1 MWQSL
6 ALHFAADHPTAAGHF
21 PSNPIIPGAVLLNE
35 VVAAVAG
42 ALGHDAVMVR
52 AAKFLHPVCPGT
64 SLNLR
69 WQCLSPSTVKFECEL
84 AGSGTA
90 LSGMLEIS
98 PVPA

>member
-21 PSNPIIPGAVLLNE
+21 PSSPIIPGAVLLDE
-35 VVAAVAG
+35 VVAAMAG
-42 ALGHDAVMVR
+42 ALGHDAVMIR
-52 AAKFLHPVCPGT
+52 IAKFLRPVRPGT

-69 WQCLSPSTVKFECEL
+69 WQRLSPSTVKFECEL
-84 AGSGTA
+84 AASGTA

-98 PVPA
+98 QVPA